1 MKLKIYILI
10 PFTIIACILLSS
22 YGGENADHSS
32 GAPAGYTGSPGDGHN
47 CTSCHGGSSSTV
59 TGWITS
65 NIPASGYIANTTYT
79 ITATATGSGNK
90 GFEVSPQNVAGALL
104 GTLTAGSGSKLVGSG
119 KYVTHNAPVGGS
131 SATWNFSWTAPAT
144 GTGTVTFYGAFAVTE
159 PVTKL
164 CTLVV
169 NENIPLGVT
178 ATATPATILTGSASQ
193 LDATPAG
200 GSGIYSYSWTSNPAG
215 FTSSLQNPTVSPT
228 VTTQYTVTVNDGSGN
243 ASDNTTVTVIPNNL
257 AVFAN
262 AAPSSILSGQTS
274 QLSAN
279 ASGGSGLYNYSW
291 TSIPG
296 GFFSTLQNP
305 VVSPTVSTQYI
316 VQANDGY
323 QVSADTTLVTVTSG
337 PLSATAYATPGTIC
351 LGQTS
356 QLNVIPTGGSGTYS
370 YSWTSLPA
378 GFTSNIQNPVVS
390 PVQHTQYIASVND
403 GSATTTDTTEVNV
416 TLIPSA
422 AAGPDTIYCV
432 SINQIPLSGIASN
445 YQSVTWSTSGTGTFS
460 NTSNLTS
467 IYYPSNEDK
476 SAAQITLTLT
486 ATPLTPCTNAVSD
499 SRTIFFS
506 PCNGISKQNQE
517 LTFTLHPNPSQGV
530 IFISADLKGDE
541 NVNLLIFDL
550 NGNALLKENFRVTG
564 NKMDHQLD
572 LSYLPKGVYFVRILT
587 NNGTKTEKLILQ

>member
-1 MKLKIYILI
+1 
-10 PFTIIACILLSS
+10 
-22 YGGENADHSS
+22 
-32 GAPAGYTGSPGDGHN
+32 
-47 CTSCHGGSSSTV
+47 
-59 TGWITS
+59 
-65 NIPASGYIANTTYT
+65 
-79 ITATATGSGNK
+79 
-90 GFEVSPQNVAGALL
+90 
-104 GTLTAGSGSKLVGSG
+104 
-119 KYVTHNAPVGGS
+119 
-131 SATWNFSWTAPAT
+131 
-144 GTGTVTFYGAFAVTE
+144 VTFYGAFAVTE